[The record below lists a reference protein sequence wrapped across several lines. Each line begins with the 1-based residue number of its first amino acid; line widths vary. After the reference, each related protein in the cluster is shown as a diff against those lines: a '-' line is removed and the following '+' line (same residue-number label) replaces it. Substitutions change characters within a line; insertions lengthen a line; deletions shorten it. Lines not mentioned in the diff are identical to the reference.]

1 MHGSCE
7 ENHALIPGLVSFFM
21 MRKLQNSLWVLCDRH
36 DRIIAF
42 DCHVD
47 QVLPREMPTVR
58 HVMGALDR
66 KITTR

>member
-1 MHGSCE
+1 
-7 ENHALIPGLVSFFM
+7 M
-21 MRKLQNSLWVLCDRH
+21 MDKLQNSLWALCDRH
-36 DRIIAF
+36 NRIIAF

-58 HVMGALDR
+58 HFMDTLDR